1 MRRCAQTW
9 EAEMTAE
16 EHELLL
22 RCLTDARLTGAHLE
36 IGTAAGGTL
45 CAMMR
50 CFTDEE
56 RPRFVSV
63 DRMTYFPNQFQVIR
77 ENLRHHGL
85 NPEEVDFRATTSA
98 RAFGDARRRNERFD
112 FILIDGSHKV
122 VAVAADLRWTRL
134 LNVGG
139 IVCFHDYAERFPGVW
154 LTVNR
159 FRQRYPNYAILGR
172 AGSLLALRKTAASPR
187 QEISPI
193 DRAHSLLWH
202 VPLEVRRKYEKWTSQ
217 QKQAA

>member
-1 MRRCAQTW
+1 MS
-9 EAEMTAE
+9 AE
-16 EHELLL
+16 EHDLLL
-22 RCLTDARLTGAHLE
+22 RSITSEQYSGAHLE

-50 CFTDEE
+50 CFADGR

-77 ENLRHHGL
+77 ENLRRHGL
-85 NPEEVDFRATTSA
+85 DPNEVDFRRTTSA
-98 RAFGDARRRNERFD
+98 RAFQDARRRNEQFD
-112 FILIDGSHKV
+112 FMLIDGSHKV

-139 IVCFHDYAERFPGVW
+139 IVCFHDYTERFPGVW

-159 FRQRYPNYAILGR
+159 FRRRYPNYAVVGQ
-172 AGSLLALRKTAASPR
+172 AGSLLVLRKVAASAA
-187 QEISPI
+187 QEASPI

-202 VPLEVRRKYEKWTSQ
+202 VPLEVRRKYEKWTSRQ
-217 QKQAA
+217 IRAA